1 MSLVYINMD
10 LPLDPSEFIGTPEYE
25 EVYEEQRIRSQAL
38 LDLIEEQ
45 SDYDTI
51 QYPYRQSN

>member
-1 MSLVYINMD
+1 MD

-45 SDYDTI
+45 SDYDTL